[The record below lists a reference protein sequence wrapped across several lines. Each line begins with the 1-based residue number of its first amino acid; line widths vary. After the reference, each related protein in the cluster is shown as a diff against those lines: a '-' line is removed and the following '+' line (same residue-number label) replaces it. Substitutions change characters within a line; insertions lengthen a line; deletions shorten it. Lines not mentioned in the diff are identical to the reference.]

1 MILWMRSYSSRI
13 EPITHLFRHM
23 KPMTLPFSACKLGL
37 VCYFI
42 VLLPGGAAVS
52 IEYATIGDA
61 GNVADTTGYG
71 AVAYEYRIG
80 KCEVT
85 NSQYANFLNA
95 VAQTDTH
102 GLYHAGMNDHG
113 IARNGSSGSY
123 GYSVT
128 AGFENR
134 PVVYV
139 SWFDGARFTNWLG
152 NGQGAGSTEAGAY
165 SLGVGTGIV
174 TVNPGAAV
182 YLPSEDEWYK
192 AAYYNGDL
200 EFYSI
205 YPNGDDVITV
215 ADANYNNS
223 VGHSTDV
230 GSYPFATSDYGT
242 LDQAGNV
249 WEWNDAVIGSS
260 RGLRGGSWGSD
271 PAYNLRATLR
281 SSSATTSED
290 EFIGFRVAASIASV
304 PEPSTPLLLGLLLA
318 TMLPNRRRS

>member
-1 MILWMRSYSSRI
+1 MKLPIL
-13 EPITHLFRHM
+13 PL
-23 KPMTLPFSACKLGL
+23 SASKLGL
-37 VCYFI
+37 FCYFI
-42 VLLPGGAAVS
+42 ALLPGGAAVS

-61 GNVADTTGYG
+61 GNDADTTSYG

-80 KCEVT
+80 KYEVT
-85 NSQYANFLNA
+85 NAQYANFLNA
-95 VAQTDTH
+95 VAKTDTH
-102 GLYHAGMNDHG
+102 GLYNTGMNNHG

-165 SLGVGTGIV
+165 SLGSGTGIV
-174 TVNPGAAV
+174 TVNPGATV

-200 EFYSI
+200 NFYSL
-205 YPNGDDVITV
+205 YPNGDDAITV
-215 ADANYNNS
+215 TDANYNNS

-230 GSYPFATSDYGT
+230 GFYPSASDYGT
-242 LDQAGNV
+242 HDQAGNV

-260 RGLRGGSWGSD
+260 RGLRGGSWGAD
-271 PAYNLRATLR
+271 PAYNLSSTVR

-290 EFIGFRVAASIASV
+290 AFIGFRVAASIASV
-304 PEPSTPLLLGLLLA
+304 PEPASLLLLGLSLA
-318 TMLPNRRRS
+318 AMLPHRRRS

>member
-1 MILWMRSYSSRI
+1 MRNYSSQI
-13 EPITHLFRHM
+13 EQITHLFRH
-23 KPMTLPFSACKLGL
+23 KNPMNLPFSACKLGWFF
-37 VCYFI
+37 YFI
-42 VLLPGGAAVS
+42 ALLPGGAAIS
-52 IEYATIGDA
+52 IEYATIGHA
-61 GNVADTTGYG
+61 GNAADTTGYG

-80 KCEVT
+80 KYEVT

-152 NGQGAGSTEAGAY
+152 NGQGGGSTETGAY
-165 SLGVGTGIV
+165 SLGAGTGIV
-174 TVNPGAAV
+174 TVNPGATV
-182 YLPSEDEWYK
+182 YLPGEDEWYK

-200 EFYSI
+200 DFYSI

-230 GSYPFATSDYGT
+230 GSYPFASSDYGT

-271 PAYNLRATLR
+271 PAYNLSATLR

-290 EFIGFRVAASIASV
+290 EFIGFRVAASISSV
-304 PEPSTPLLLGLLLA
+304 PEPSSPLLLGLLLA
-318 TMLPNRRRS
+318 AMLSHRRRS

>member
-1 MILWMRSYSSRI
+1 
-13 EPITHLFRHM
+13 M
-23 KPMTLPFSACKLGL
+23 KLLTLPLSASKLGL
-37 VCYFI
+37 FCYFI
-42 VLLPGGAAVS
+42 ALLPGGAAVS

-61 GNVADTTGYG
+61 GNDADTTGYG

-80 KCEVT
+80 KYEVT
-85 NSQYANFLNA
+85 NAQYANFLNA
-95 VAQTDTH
+95 VAKTDTH
-102 GLYHAGMNDHG
+102 GLYNTGMNHHG
-113 IARNGSSGSY
+113 IARNGNSGSY

-139 SWFDGARFTNWLG
+139 SWFDSARFTNWLG
-152 NGQGAGSTEAGAY
+152 NGQGTGSTEAGAY
-165 SLGVGTGIV
+165 SLGSGTGIV
-174 TVNPGAAV
+174 TVNPGATV

-200 EFYSI
+200 AFYSL

-215 ADANYNNS
+215 AGANYNNS

-230 GSYPFATSDYGT
+230 GFYPSASDYGT
-242 LDQAGNV
+242 HDQAGNV

-260 RGLRGGSWGSD
+260 RGLRGGSWGAD
-271 PAYNLRATLR
+271 PAYNLGATLR

-304 PEPSTPLLLGLLLA
+304 PEPASLLLLGLSLA
-318 TMLPNRRRS
+318 AMLPHRRRS

>member
-1 MILWMRSYSSRI
+1 MVLGVRNDFSQIDRNTHFSR
-13 EPITHLFRHM
+13 RM
-23 KPMTLPFSACKLGL
+23 KHMTLSFSACRLGFF
-37 VCYFI
+37 CYLI
-42 VLLPGGAAVS
+42 ALLPAAAAVS

-61 GNVADTTGYG
+61 GNDADTTGYG

-80 KCEVT
+80 RYEVT
-85 NSQYANFLNA
+85 NAQYASFLNV

-102 GLYHAGMNDHG
+102 GLYNTGMNDHG
-113 IARNGSSGSY
+113 IARSGSSGSY
-123 GYSVT
+123 AYSVT

-152 NGQGAGSTEAGAY
+152 NGQGAGGTETGAY
-165 SLGVGTGIV
+165 SLGAGTGIV
-174 TVNPGAAV
+174 TVNPGATV

-200 EFYSI
+200 DFYSI
-205 YPNGDDVITV
+205 YPNGDDVITF
-215 ADANYNNS
+215 ADANYNYN

-230 GSYPFATSDYGT
+230 GSYPFASSDYGT

-260 RGLRGGSWGSD
+260 RGLRGGAWGAD
-271 PAYNLRATLR
+271 PAYNLRSTMR
-281 SSSATTSED
+281 SSSATTSEN

-304 PEPSTPLLLGLLLA
+304 PEPSSPLLLGLFLA
-318 TMLPNRRRS
+318 GMLPRRRRS

>member
-1 MILWMRSYSSRI
+1 MKLPIL
-13 EPITHLFRHM
+13 PL
-23 KPMTLPFSACKLGL
+23 SASKLGL
-37 VCYFI
+37 FCYFI
-42 VLLPGGAAVS
+42 ALLPGGAAVS
-52 IEYATIGDA
+52 IEYVTIGDA
-61 GNVADTTGYG
+61 GNDADTTGYG

-80 KCEVT
+80 KYEVT
-85 NSQYANFLNA
+85 NAQYANFLNA
-95 VAQTDTH
+95 VAKTDTH
-102 GLYHAGMNDHG
+102 GLYNTGMNHHG

-139 SWFDGARFTNWLG
+139 SWFDSARFTNWLG
-152 NGQGAGSTEAGAY
+152 NGQGAGSTEVGAY

-174 TVNPGAAV
+174 TVNPGATI

-200 EFYSI
+200 NFYSL
-205 YPNGDDVITV
+205 YPNGDDAITV

-230 GSYPFATSDYGT
+230 GFYPSASDYGT
-242 LDQAGNV
+242 HDQAGNV

-260 RGLRGGSWGSD
+260 RGLRGGSWGAD
-271 PAYNLRATLR
+271 PAYNLSSTVR

-290 EFIGFRVAASIASV
+290 AFIGFRVAASIASV
-304 PEPSTPLLLGLLLA
+304 PEPASLLLLGLSLA
-318 TMLPNRRRS
+318 AMLPHRRRS

>member
-1 MILWMRSYSSRI
+1 
-13 EPITHLFRHM
+13 M
-23 KPMTLPFSACKLGL
+23 KHMTLPLSASKLGL
-37 VCYFI
+37 FCYFI
-42 VLLPGGAAVS
+42 SLLPGGAAVS
-52 IEYATIGDA
+52 IEFATIGDA
-61 GNVADTTGYG
+61 GNDADTTGYG

-80 KCEVT
+80 KYEVT
-85 NSQYANFLNA
+85 NAQYANFLNA
-95 VAQTDTH
+95 VAKTDTH
-102 GLYHAGMNDHG
+102 GLYNTGMNHHG

-139 SWFDGARFTNWLG
+139 SWFDSARFTNWLG

-165 SLGVGTGIV
+165 SLGAGTGIV
-174 TVNPGAAV
+174 TVNPGATV

-200 EFYSI
+200 AFYSL

-215 ADANYNNS
+215 TDANYNNS

-230 GSYPFATSDYGT
+230 GSYSFASSDYGT
-242 LDQAGNV
+242 LNQAGNV

-260 RGLRGGSWGSD
+260 RGLRGGSWGAD
-271 PAYNLRATLR
+271 PAYNLSATVR
-281 SSSATTSED
+281 SSSATTAED

-304 PEPSTPLLLGLLLA
+304 PEPSSPLLLGLLLA
-318 TMLPNRRRS
+318 AMLPHRRRS

>member
-1 MILWMRSYSSRI
+1 MRSYSS
-13 EPITHLFRHM
+13 PIGQNPNLFRRM
-23 KPMTLPFSACKLGL
+23 KLLILPLSASKLCLFCYFSA
-37 VCYFI
+37 
-42 VLLPGGAAVS
+42 LLPGGAAVS

-61 GNVADTTGYG
+61 GNDADTTTGYG

-80 KCEVT
+80 KYEVT
-85 NSQYANFLNA
+85 NAQYAGFLNA
-95 VAQTDTH
+95 VAQADAH
-102 GLYHAGMNDHG
+102 GLYNAGMNNHG

-123 GYSVT
+123 NYAVT
-128 AGFENR
+128 TGFENR

-152 NGQGAGSTEAGAY
+152 NGQGAGSTEIGAY
-165 SLGVGTGIV
+165 SLGAGTSIV
-174 TVNPGAAV
+174 TLNPDAMV

-200 EFYSI
+200 DFYSL
-205 YPNGDDVITV
+205 YPNGDDAITV

-230 GSYPFATSDYGT
+230 GSHPFASSDYGT

-260 RGLRGGSWGSD
+260 RGLRGGSWGAD
-271 PAYNLRATLR
+271 PAYNLSAAMR
-281 SSSATTSED
+281 SSSVATSEN
-290 EFIGFRVAASIASV
+290 EFIGFRVAASIALV
-304 PEPSTPLLLGLLLA
+304 PEPTSLLLLGLSLA
-318 TMLPNRRRS
+318 AMLPRQRRS

>member
-1 MILWMRSYSSRI
+1 
-13 EPITHLFRHM
+13 M
-23 KPMTLPFSACKLGL
+23 KHMTLPFSASRLGL
-37 VCYFI
+37 FCYFI
-42 VLLPGGAAVS
+42 ALLRGGAAVS

-61 GNVADTTGYG
+61 GNDADTTGYG

-80 KCEVT
+80 KYEVT
-85 NSQYANFLNA
+85 NAQYTNFLNA

-102 GLYHAGMNDHG
+102 GLYNAGMNSHG

-139 SWFDGARFTNWLG
+139 SWFDSARFTNWLG
-152 NGQGAGSTEAGAY
+152 NGQGAGGTETGAY

-174 TVNPGAAV
+174 AVNPGTTV

-200 EFYSI
+200 DFYSI

-260 RGLRGGSWGSD
+260 RGLRGGSWGAD
-271 PAYNLRATLR
+271 PAYNLSATLR
-281 SSSATTSED
+281 SSSADTSED
-290 EFIGFRVAASIASV
+290 EFIGFRVAATIASV
-304 PEPSTPLLLGLLLA
+304 PEPSSPLLLGLLLA
-318 TMLPNRRRS
+318 AMLPHRRRS

>member
-1 MILWMRSYSSRI
+1 
-13 EPITHLFRHM
+13 M
-23 KPMTLPFSACKLGL
+23 KLLTLPLSASKLGL
-37 VCYFI
+37 FCYFI
-42 VLLPGGAAVS
+42 ALLPGGAAVS

-61 GNVADTTGYG
+61 GNDADTTGYG

-80 KCEVT
+80 KYEVT
-85 NSQYANFLNA
+85 NAQYANFLNA
-95 VAQTDTH
+95 VAKTDTH
-102 GLYHAGMNDHG
+102 GLYNTGMNHHG
-113 IARNGSSGSY
+113 IARNGNSGSY

-139 SWFDGARFTNWLG
+139 SWFDSARFTNWLG
-152 NGQGAGSTEAGAY
+152 NGQGTGSTEAGAY
-165 SLGVGTGIV
+165 SLGSGTGIV
-174 TVNPGAAV
+174 TVNPGATV

-200 EFYSI
+200 AFYSL

-215 ADANYNNS
+215 TDANYNNS

-230 GSYPFATSDYGT
+230 GFYPSASDYGT
-242 LDQAGNV
+242 HDQAGNV

-260 RGLRGGSWGSD
+260 RGLRGGSWGAD
-271 PAYNLRATLR
+271 PAYNLGATLR

-304 PEPSTPLLLGLLLA
+304 PEPASLLLLGLSLA
-318 TMLPNRRRS
+318 AMLPHRRRS